1 MRALR
6 PTSAVMLALLT
17 ALVFAAPV
25 LAKPGGNAAAA
36 AACRH
41 GGFVD
46 YTDSAGHPFRNTGA
60 CVSHAA
66 HGGALVP
73 VAAGPFSVVYSA
85 SVPGAFRATLNG
97 TGLESTSSVTF
108 SFVWP
113 ARSVIITFNS
123 DASGNIFL
131 VHDEQCTDINGANMS
146 SLTATGTPAG
156 GAETT
161 YTLPLPPAS
170 FCP

>member
-1 MRALR
+1 MRALQ

-17 ALVFAAPV
+17 ALVFSAPV
-25 LAKPGGNAAAA
+25 LAKPGSNAAAA

-46 YTDSAGHPFRNTGA
+46 YTDSAGNPFRNTGA

-73 VAAGPFSVVYSA
+73 VAAGPFSVVYSGPVA
-85 SVPGAFRATLNG
+85 GVFNATLNG
-97 TGLESTSSVTF
+97 TGLAATSSVTF

-123 DASGNIFL
+123 DASGSVSL
-131 VHDEQCTDINGANMS
+131 VHGEQCTDVNGANMS

-156 GAETT
+156 GVETT

-170 FCP
+170 VCP